1 MPPLWRSVTLIGGN
15 TFTVAGT
22 QELVA
27 ANGDM
32 LFLTF
37 SGSGTFSGTFGVDQT
52 TETSVVFTVAGGT
65 GRFSDASGS
74 LTGTVFTETLSG
86 STANQTSSLKGRI
99 SY

>member
-1 MPPLWRSVTLIGGN
+1 VTLAGGN
-15 TFTVAGT
+15 TFTIAGNQT
-22 QELVA
+22 LEA

-37 SGSGTFSGTFGVDQT
+37 TGTGTFSGTFGVDQT
-52 TETSVVFTVAGGT
+52 TETSVVFTVTSGT
-65 GRFSDASGS
+65 GRFADASGS

-86 STANQTSSLKGRI
+86 ATATQTSTLRGRI